1 MGSRSRNEFQHYLS
15 VLIWDN
21 KRMGIQM
28 SIPFSVLENGSVS
41 VVSDPNIQ
49 LQQRVDALISTEL
62 GSRAMRANMGLEL
75 NKLLFQPAS
84 GIIAAELSNKV
95 QEQLSLYEPGVEAV
109 SVTPDIS
116 QSTGGAAS
124 VNVTYR
130 PIYSAAPSRAI
141 TDLVTIKVGG
151 TVVEVKVNGTS

>member
-1 MGSRSRNEFQHYLS
+1 
-15 VLIWDN
+15 
-21 KRMGIQM
+21 M

-41 VVSDPNIQ
+41 VVSDPNLQ

-75 NKLLFQPAS
+75 NKLLFQPAD

-95 QEQLSLYEPGVEAV
+95 QEQLALYEPGVEAV
-109 SVTPDIS
+109 SVSPDIS